1 MQGSPRVL
9 VTGATGAVGPHLVS
23 LLYQEGYQVCTLTR
37 HEPNPA
43 LLPDRAEVFV
53 GDITNRRDVQMA
65 IKDCDAVIHL
75 AALLHIVDPPDS
87 LKPQYERVNIE
98 GTHIVVEEAMRANVK
113 RLIYFS
119 TINVYGPTDGNVV
132 TEIST
137 PNPDTFYAATK
148 LAAEK
153 IILEARNVDSNP
165 CGVVLR
171 LGAVY
176 GTRVKGNYYRLL
188 HAMAN
193 GRFIPIGDGT
203 NRRTL
208 IYDKDVARAA
218 LLALQH
224 PNAVGRIFNVTDN
237 VFHTVSD
244 IIEAMCTALGRKPPP
259 FVLPVVPMRWTAAF
273 LEDSAK
279 FIGLKS
285 PVTRSTID
293 KYTEDIA
300 VDGTR
305 IQRELDFTPTYDLDQ
320 GWREIVT
327 EMRLSGDL

>member
-1 MQGSPRVL
+1 MQGSLRVL
-9 VTGATGAVGPHLVS
+9 VTGATGAVGPQLVS
-23 LLYQEGYQVCTLTR
+23 LLCQEGYQVCTLAR
-37 HEPNPA
+37 HKPKSA
-43 LLPDRAEVFV
+43 ILPDKVEVFI
-53 GDITNRRDVQMA
+53 GDITNRKDVQIA
-65 IKDCDAVIHL
+65 IKDCDVVIHL

-87 LKPQYERVNIE
+87 LKPQYERINIE
-98 GTHIVVEEAMRANVK
+98 GTRIVVEAAMQANVK

-119 TINVYGPTDGNVV
+119 TINVYGPTDGHVV
-132 TEIST
+132 TEVSF

-153 IILEARNVDSNP
+153 IVLEARNADSNP

-176 GTRVKGNYYRLL
+176 GTRVKGNYNRLL
-188 HAMAN
+188 HAIAK
-193 GRFIPIGDGT
+193 GRFIPLGDGA

-208 IYDKDVARAA
+208 VYDKDVARAV
-218 LLALQH
+218 LLALQSPH
-224 PNAVGRIFNVTDN
+224 AVGKTFNVTDG
-237 VFHTVSD
+237 VFYTVSD
-244 IIEAMCTALGRKPPP
+244 IIEAICAALGRKPPP
-259 FVLPVVPMRWTAAF
+259 FALPVMPMRWTAAF

-285 PVTRSTID
+285 PINRSTID

-305 IQRELDFTPTYDLDQ
+305 IQRELGFIPAYDLAQ

-327 EMRLSGDL
+327 EMRQLGDL